1 MKYSKVLSN
10 EVLTVRDA
18 ARHLRVVEKTVVRL
32 IHRKELP
39 ATKVGRVWRIKR
51 SWLEEW
57 LERGAGHSGQ
67 AQKTDVMEAIVP
79 VLRERI
85 LSARKNKICRVILY
99 GSRARG
105 TARPDSDLD
114 LLVVEKD
121 PMSKRQEKEQLCQ
134 AVGDFSIPIDLRVM
148 GEMEFQETKNI
159 VGGIAYPAH
168 KEGILL
174 YEAA

>member
-1 MKYSKVLSN
+1 MKYSKVISN

-18 ARHLRVVEKTVVRL
+18 ARHLQVVEKTVVRL

-57 LERGAGHSGQ
+57 LGKGAGHSHGKQ
-67 AQKTDVMEAIVP
+67 ETDAYDAMI
-79 VLRERI
+79 LRLKERI
-85 LSARKNKICRVILY
+85 LAEGKNKIRRMMLY

-121 PMSKRQEKEQLCQ
+121 PVSKRQERERLRQ
-134 AVGDFSIPIDLRVM
+134 AVGDFSVPIDIRVM
-148 GEMEFQETKNI
+148 GETEFQETKNI
-159 VGGIAYPAH
+159 VGGVAYPAY

-174 YEAA
+174 YEVA

>member
-1 MKYSKVLSN
+1 MKYPKEGSN
-10 EVLTVRDA
+10 EILTVRDA
-18 ARHLRVVEKTVVRL
+18 ARHLQIVEKTVVRL

-57 LERGAGHSGQ
+57 LERGAGHSGPGR
-67 AQKTDVMEAIVP
+67 KLDVMEAIIP
-79 VLRERI
+79 ALKERI
-85 LSARKNKICRVILY
+85 LSARKNKIRRMMLY

-114 LLVVEKD
+114 LLVIEKD
-121 PMSKRQEKEQLCQ
+121 PVSKHQEREQLRR
-134 AVGDFSIPIDLRVM
+134 AVEDFSIPIDLRVM
-148 GEMEFQETKNI
+148 GETEFQETKDI

>member
-1 MKYSKVLSN
+1 MKYSKVISN

-18 ARHLRVVEKTVVRL
+18 ARHLQVVEKTVVRL
-32 IHRKELP
+32 IHRRELP

-57 LERGAGHSGQ
+57 LEKGAKTNVDDAMLSGL
-67 AQKTDVMEAIVP
+67 KEK
-79 VLRERI
+79 I
-85 LSARKNKICRVILY
+85 LAAGGRKILQVILY

-105 TARPDSDLD
+105 AARPDSDLD
-114 LLVVEKD
+114 LLVIEKD
-121 PMSKRQEKEQLCQ
+121 PVSKPRERERLRQ
-134 AVGDFSIPIDLRVM
+134 AVGRFAVPVDLRVM
-148 GEMEFQETKNI
+148 GETEFEETKNI
-159 VGGIAYPAH
+159 VGGIAYPAS

>member
-1 MKYSKVLSN
+1 MKYPKVISN

-51 SWLEEW
+51 SWLDEW
-57 LERGAGHSGQ
+57 LEKGIRHPEEK
-67 AQKTDVMEAIVP
+67 QKTDVDDAMLSGLKEKILAAGENKI
-79 VLRERI
+79 RRI
-85 LSARKNKICRVILY
+85 LFY

-105 TARPDSDLD
+105 AARPDSDLD

-121 PMSKRQEKEQLCQ
+121 PVSKPKERERLRQ
-134 AVGDFSIPIDLRVM
+134 AVGDFAIPIDIRVM
-148 GEMEFQETKNI
+148 GETEFEETKNI
-159 VGGIAYPAH
+159 VGGIAYPAS
-168 KEGILL
+168 KEGIIL